1 MNFLKK
7 RAASTVALVATAAV
21 ALTGCSRGEGEP
33 EPAANSAE
41 MRVASLGLG
50 DADTLLALGITPV
63 AVAPWGAKGDI
74 GPSGVGP
81 WSEHLLGDAD
91 PVAIYNSASGFT
103 ADILEQVSAV
113 DPTHI
118 VAVNQAVDVEA
129 QDSLENIAPTTLAPE
144 EFDDWQVPWED
155 QVTAIAEGVGKGSE
169 GQELIKQTQ
178 QVFEDFRR
186 DHPEVQGARA
196 AIVMPYDGKIGLYTA
211 EDGRGQF
218 VEDLGFDIPDEL
230 QGDGSTFFV
239 DYAPENYTEL
249 NNVDYLFVLDY
260 NGLVDQIKND
270 PTFKNLDVVRDG
282 RVHYL
287 DTDTGSAMSMP
298 NPVTIPW
305 VAERFEE
312 QL

>member
-1 MNFLKK
+1 M
-7 RAASTVALVATAAV
+7 
-21 ALTGCSRGEGEP
+21 
-33 EPAANSAE
+33 
-41 MRVASLGLG
+41 
-50 DADTLLALGITPV
+50 
-63 AVAPWGAKGDI
+63 
-74 GPSGVGP
+74 
-81 WSEHLLGDAD
+81 
-91 PVAIYNSASGFT
+91 
-103 ADILEQVSAV
+103 
-113 DPTHI
+113 
-118 VAVNQAVDVEA
+118 
-129 QDSLENIAPTTLAPE
+129 
-144 EFDDWQVPWED
+144 
-155 QVTAIAEGVGKGSE
+155 
-169 GQELIKQTQ
+169 
-178 QVFEDFRR
+178 
-186 DHPEVQGARA
+186 QGARA

-249 NNVDYLFVLDY
+249 NDVDYLFVLDY

-270 PTFKNLDVVRDG
+270 PTFKNLEVVRDG